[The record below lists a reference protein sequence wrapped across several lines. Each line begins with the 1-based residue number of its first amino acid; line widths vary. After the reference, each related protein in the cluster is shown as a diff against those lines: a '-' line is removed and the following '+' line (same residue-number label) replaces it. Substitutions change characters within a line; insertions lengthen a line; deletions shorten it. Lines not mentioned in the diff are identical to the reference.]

1 MLEQIETEPDFL
13 NRVITGDAS
22 CFLEYDPET
31 RRQSEEIHRP
41 HSPRQK
47 KARMSKSRKW
57 SSFFSNLAG

>member
-31 RRQSEEIHRP
+31 RRQSEEMNTP
-41 HSPRQK
+41 QTPTQK
-47 KARMSKSRKW
+47 KARMSK
-57 SSFFSNLAG
+57 